1 MNEPANSVAE
11 NPMGTRPIY
20 PLLLSMALPPII
32 SMLIQSMYNIVDSVY
47 VAKLGE
53 DALTAVSLAYP
64 FQNLILSLGVGHG
77 ISMNASIARNL
88 GAGNRLEAD
97 SSVMHGLLL
106 TGLHALLFAAAGVF
120 LSRPFIGFFTNSP
133 NVLSWGSAYC
143 RIVVCF
149 SFGSLFHIAIEKIF
163 QSTGNMVV
171 PMILQAVGALINIVL
186 DPVFIFGLGPVPALG
201 VTGAA
206 VATIIGQVSACLLAV
221 ILFVRSDLPLHVHW
235 KDFRFSGE
243 KVRELYKVSI
253 PSTVIMA
260 VPSTLVGLLNKL
272 LAAFSQTAVAVF
284 GVYFKLQ
291 TFIYMPSSGV
301 IQGMRPI
308 VSYNYGAGK
317 KERMDGSIRAALTVV
332 AAIMASGTLLFL
344 LFASGIMGI
353 FTKEAHMLSL
363 GVSALRII
371 SIGFLLSAPAVVF
384 SGALESIGLGVH
396 SLVIT
401 FTRQIVLVLLFSFL
415 FSRFMGVSGIWL
427 AFPVSELLGAII
439 ACKLTKKAFK

>member
-1 MNEPANSVAE
+1 MNNTTFE
-11 NPMGTRPIY
+11 NPMGSRPIY

-77 ISMNASIARNL
+77 VSMNASIARNL
-88 GAGNRLEAD
+88 GAGSQKEAD

-106 TGLHALLFAAAGVF
+106 TGLHAVLFAIAGLLF
-120 LSRPFIGFFTNSP
+120 SRSFIGMFTDSP
-133 NVLSWGSAYC
+133 VVLSWGASYC

-149 SFGSLFHIAIEKIF
+149 SFGCLLHLSIEKIF
-163 QSTGNMVV
+163 QSTGNMLV
-171 PMILQAVGALINIVL
+171 PMILQGVGAVINILL
-186 DPVFIFGLGPVPALG
+186 DPVFIFGLGPVPAMG

-206 VATIIGQVSACLLAV
+206 VATIIGQLSACLLSV
-221 ILFVRSDLPLHVHW
+221 ILFLKSDLPLHVHW
-235 KDFRFSGE
+235 KTFRLSGA
-243 KVRELYKVSI
+243 KIKELYKVSI
-253 PSTVIMA
+253 PSAVIMA
-260 VPSTLVGLLNKL
+260 VPSTLVGLLNKM

-332 AAIMASGTLLFL
+332 AAIMAAGTLLFL
-344 LFASGIMGI
+344 FCAQGIMGI
-353 FTKEAHMLSL
+353 FTQEEHMLSL

-371 SIGFLLSAPAVVF
+371 SAGFILSAPAVVF
-384 SGALESIGLGVH
+384 SGALESIGRGVQ

-401 FTRQIVLVLLFSFL
+401 FTRQIVLVLVFSFL
-415 FSRFMGVSGIWL
+415 FSRYLGVAGIWL

-439 ACKLTKKAFK
+439 ACKIAKNTFK